1 MNKIELLSSA
11 KNLNSLKIALKS
23 GADAVYIGG
32 DSFGIDAIAK
42 NFSLEELQQGIEFA
56 HNINK
61 KVYVAVN
68 VMPHNDDFNSLKDY
82 LLNLEKFKIDGIIV
96 TDPGV
101 LTIAKETIPSVKIH
115 MGQQA
120 NVTNFNSANFWYEQ
134 GVRRIIITSELS
146 FQEINTIRAKTPLDM
161 EIEAI
166 AHGPICISYS
176 GRRLLSSYLNGKEN
190 ADYKEGSIKYSLLE
204 EKRPGEYYP
213 VFEDEKGTFLF
224 NSKDLCM
231 LKYIPEFIKSGV
243 NSLRID
249 SRLQDDKYLENVIK
263 VYREAIDEFYK
274 NPNEWKLNPDW
285 LLRVKQQSHRP
296 LTYGFYT
303 GEAMPEDY
311 E

>member
-249 SRLQDDKYLENVIK
+249 SRLQDDTYLENVIK